1 MYLNDLDVRF
11 NLRLSRKQMDF
22 LIEMS
27 GSYGLSPSAFVRM
40 LIDNYMVMGVDS
52 HEDEQAFLD
61 GQL

>member
-22 LIEMS
+22 LIEIS
-27 GSYGLSPSAFVRM
+27 NSYGLSPSAFVRM

-52 HEDEQAFLD
+52 HEDEQTILD